1 MKDFLIGIGTGI
13 IFALIVALD
22 FAVFSAFLYVVCWAF
37 SVEFFIKPAF
47 GAWLLVRFLRLIIG
61 GKSSESNSTQ
71 SR

>member
-13 IFALIVALD
+13 ILALILALD
-22 FAVFSAFLYVVCWAF
+22 FAVFSAVLYVVCWAF
-37 SVEFFIKPAF
+37 SIEFFIKPAF
-47 GAWLLVRFLRLIIG
+47 GVWLLVRCLRLIVG